1 MEKSIDIEGAHLLKF
16 RANNF
21 SLNLGFAEEGRF
33 VDVGSVRKEKGASQ
47 DIDLEGV

>member
-21 SLNLGFAEEGRF
+21 SLNWGLAEEGRF
-33 VDVGSVRKEKGASQ
+33 VDVGSVRKEKGA
-47 DIDLEGV
+47 DHGRRLEGV